1 MPVEIGVKEA
11 HRALLKAGLR
21 DRVEIWADGGIKS
34 GLDAIKLILL
44 GANRVGFGTMAMAA
58 VGCTSCRECNTGTCH
73 VGITAHIP
81 TTEAAQA
88 MGVKKYTPRE
98 YDKSVE
104 GLVNF
109 FTAVINEIGVLTMRL
124 GFTRTQDLVGR
135 SDLMKQTRGAELI
148 DLEYLLKGVELA
160 ETFEPEELRE
170 DHIGRAHRPRTS
182 LTKIVSDE
190 IYALIEKGKSIAIFE
205 DDKVSSV
212 DRSLGTH
219 LAGKL
224 ARAEFK
230 GNMPAHFKR
239 AILHFT
245 EGSISGNGLG
255 AFNGEGIEITVEGG
269 VQDGAAK
276 SSCGGQISILK
287 GLNHDGLRVDGAVGK
302 CFAYGAQGGTLIV
315 QGDADSRAGIRLS
328 GADLIVA
335 GRLREPLRDDLGC
348 IASRANIKG
357 FAFEYMTSG
366 RGLVLGDPGPWLCS
380 GMTGGTV
387 FLRLD
392 KAMGLDA
399 AALRRRLAKGAEVVI
414 EPVGGEE
421 DERDLRE
428 LLGRYISVL
437 GAHEQKEQAEDVR
450 TLLRDWEQSFVKAV
464 PKMR

>member
-1 MPVEIGVKEA
+1 MIEELKTANPHAKVSVKIPAVPFIGPIATGVAKAHADIIAISGYDGGTGAARKHALRHVGMPVEIGVKEA

-88 MGVKKYTPRE
+88 MGVKKYLPRE
-98 YDKSVE
+98 YDKSVD

-109 FTAVINEIGVLTMRL
+109 FSAVINEIGVLTMRL

-135 SDLMKQTRGAELI
+135 SDLMKQTRGVELI

-230 GNMPAHFKR
+230 GEHAGPFQARNSS
-239 AILHFT
+239 LH
-245 EGSISGNGLG
+245 
-255 AFNGEGIEITVEGG
+255 
-269 VQDGAAK
+269 
-276 SSCGGQISILK
+276 
-287 GLNHDGLRVDGAVGK
+287 
-302 CFAYGAQGGTLIV
+302 
-315 QGDADSRAGIRLS
+315 
-328 GADLIVA
+328 
-335 GRLREPLRDDLGC
+335 
-348 IASRANIKG
+348 
-357 FAFEYMTSG
+357 
-366 RGLVLGDPGPWLCS
+366 
-380 GMTGGTV
+380 
-387 FLRLD
+387 
-392 KAMGLDA
+392 
-399 AALRRRLAKGAEVVI
+399 
-414 EPVGGEE
+414 
-421 DERDLRE
+421 
-428 LLGRYISVL
+428 
-437 GAHEQKEQAEDVR
+437 
-450 TLLRDWEQSFVKAV
+450 
-464 PKMR
+464 